1 MSRLAIACFALL
13 GACNS
18 GPQARGGKSREVRYP
33 VEVAIVEARRVEYA
47 VKAVGSVEAYERV
60 HVAARV
66 PGAVEEIRFREGDE
80 VRAGQVLAQIDAERY
95 QIAVRSARAV
105 LARAEAAQVEAKA
118 GLARREQIVGGRPE
132 LIPVEELETY
142 RSRALAASAQVA
154 EAQAALQ
161 AAELN
166 LKQAFPVAPTSGIVE
181 SRSVE
186 TGQYVQPGA
195 AITTLVRREPLLL
208 RFQVPERE
216 ARSLAK
222 GAAVSFTAGTPEA
235 MRARITHVSQTAD
248 PSSRLVAIIAE
259 IDDPRR
265 ATLRP
270 GSFAEVSA
278 VIGARDAAAVV
289 PQLAIRPSERG
300 FLAFVVEGDVAR
312 ERILET
318 GMRTPDG
325 LVEVKSG
332 LAPGERLVIRGAE
345 ALVDGYPVNARGA
358 AAPAGPGAAGPGAPG
373 PGTRLH
379 EDAAP

>member
-1 MSRLAIACFALL
+1 MLRTAIAFVALL
-13 GACNS
+13 TACN
-18 GPQARGGKSREVRYP
+18 GPQARRGKGRDLRYP
-33 VEVAIVEARRVEYA
+33 VEVVVVEARRVEYA
-47 VKAVGSVEAYERV
+47 VHAVGSVEAYERV

-66 PGAVEEIRFREGDE
+66 PGAVEQVRFREGDE

-105 LARAEAAQVEAKA
+105 LARTEATEAEAKA

-132 LIPVEELETY
+132 LIPIEELETY
-142 RSRALAASAQVA
+142 RSRAAAASAQVA

-161 AAELN
+161 TAELN
-166 LKQAFPVAPTSGIVE
+166 LKQAFPVAPVAGIVE

-195 AITTLVRREPLLL
+195 AITTLVRRDPLLL

-216 ARSLAK
+216 ARSLAR
-222 GAAVSFTAGTPEA
+222 GSVVTFTVGTPESLP
-235 MRARITHVSQTAD
+235 ARITHVAQSAD
-248 PSSRLVAIIAE
+248 ASSRLVSVTAE

-265 ATLRP
+265 AALRP
-270 GSFAEVSA
+270 GSFAEVT
-278 VIGARDAAAVV
+278 VVLGARDSAAVV
-289 PQLAIRPSERG
+289 PQMAIRPSERG

-332 LAPGERLVIRGAE
+332 LTAGERLVVRGAE
-345 ALVDGYPVNARGA
+345 ALSDGYPVNARGA
-358 AAPAGPGAAGPGAPG
+358 PAPAAPAGGGDPSRGPGARPNK
-373 PGTRLH
+373 
-379 EDAAP
+379 DAAP